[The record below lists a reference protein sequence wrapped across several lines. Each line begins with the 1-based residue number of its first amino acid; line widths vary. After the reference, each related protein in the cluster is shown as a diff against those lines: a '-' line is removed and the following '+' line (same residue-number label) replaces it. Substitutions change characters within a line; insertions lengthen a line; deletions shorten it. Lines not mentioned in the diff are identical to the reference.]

1 MQQAPIG
8 KSVLANPSCYL
19 SILNLSNY
27 IMATWCYHLTPQE
40 VWERWQQ
47 KVDSFI
53 KDPADSRSPGE
64 GKPGRQRRPAP
75 PRPAP
80 PHGCTAPQFSL
91 LYWAPGPPTLF
102 LWSASLSVR
111 VGGAVGPA
119 GVHNPSVDDCL
130 SGWPG
135 VPARRLALGGGR
147 AAGWASAEGRV
158 RLGAVAPSQAP
169 GAPGHTA
176 AQTQRGGEQR
186 GRAGAATAA
195 RALFEPRPVR
205 CQVELGLRHAA
216 AQATQAFGAMRQA

>member
-80 PHGCTAPQFSL
+80 LHPMDAPHLSSASFTGPPAPQLSSCGR
-91 LYWAPGPPTLF
+91 PVCP
-102 LWSASLSVR
+102 SA
-111 VGGAVGPA
+111 
-119 GVHNPSVDDCL
+119 
-130 SGWPG
+130 W
-135 VPARRLALGGGR
+135 
-147 AAGWASAEGRV
+147 
-158 RLGAVAPSQAP
+158 VAPSVQPAFIILQST
-169 GAPGHTA
+169 TA
-176 AQTQRGGEQR
+176 CRGGQGSLR
-186 GRAGAATAA
+186 GG
-195 RALFEPRPVR
+195 
-205 CQVELGLRHAA
+205 
-216 AQATQAFGAMRQA
+216 